1 MEQESKARVRR
12 RARARAL
19 KSLLAA
25 GVVCCGWWT
34 PRRAV
39 ANLSVERA
47 RAGET
52 ARWRARERRGGKRS
66 VLSGEQSRS
75 LNGAPFKL
83 GFRCRVEDSAHTFSV
98 QLEEPWEGAG
108 SRVKIAA
115 GQGSRTKGR
124 ESGGRVAGWGIRR
137 DVHGVEGPMVE
148 VQRRELRVGF
158 RVRVEGE

>member
-98 QLEEPWEGAG
+98 QVVPGARSVVFGFHLAREHTLCLSLLYAEHASALGYSLSASSKSRGKVQGAG
-108 SRVKIAA
+108 
-115 GQGSRTKGR
+115 
-124 ESGGRVAGWGIRR
+124 
-137 DVHGVEGPMVE
+137 
-148 VQRRELRVGF
+148 
-158 RVRVEGE
+158 